1 VRKIVVVGGGPAGMM
16 AAIRAAELA
25 QDVTLIEKNPLL
37 GKKLLLSGK
46 GRCNLTNACAL
57 DPFLERF
64 FDHGQFLR
72 DAFKKFFNQDLMRF
86 FRNRGLELKIER
98 QLRVFPQN
106 NRSGSIL
113 EILKKELERNKVN
126 ILYKTALEDIIT
138 GVKKV
143 KGISFSEGKALAAD
157 RIILATGG
165 VSYRFTGSTGE
176 GLEIARRLG
185 HSIVPLRPGLVPL
198 ETSEKYPQLLEGLVL
213 KNIRLI
219 FSNGKKQI
227 ISDIGELLFTRFGV
241 SGPLVLSLSSSIV
254 DWLAEGQ
261 KVSLSIDLKPA
272 LSQEQLDS
280 RLLREFKEN
289 PDTNI
294 GNLFKSLLPKRMVPL
309 FLRITKIARD
319 KKANQ
324 ITLSERRELISLLK
338 NFRLKIAGARPIEE
352 AMVTRGGVSLKE
364 IDPRTMQSRLIQG
377 LYFAGEIMDIA
388 ADTGGF
394 NLQAAFSTGYL
405 AGESASLSRD
415 TLCAN
420 REGVPF

>member
-1 VRKIVVVGGGPAGMM
+1 M
-16 AAIRAAELA
+16 
-25 QDVTLIEKNPLL
+25 
-37 GKKLLLSGK
+37 
-46 GRCNLTNACAL
+46 
-57 DPFLERF
+57 
-64 FDHGQFLR
+64 
-72 DAFKKFFNQDLMRF
+72 
-86 FRNRGLELKIER
+86 
-98 QLRVFPQN
+98 
-106 NRSGSIL
+106 
-113 EILKKELERNKVN
+113 
-126 ILYKTALEDIIT
+126 
-138 GVKKV
+138 
-143 KGISFSEGKALAAD
+143 AAD

-185 HSIVPLRPGLVPL
+185 HSIAPLRPGLVPL
-198 ETSEKYPQLLEGLVL
+198 ETSEKYPRILEGLVL

-219 FSNGKKQI
+219 FSNAKKQI

-241 SGPLVLSLSSSIV
+241 SGPLVLSLSSSIA

-261 KVSLSIDLKPA
+261 NVSLSIDLKPA
-272 LSQEQLDS
+272 LSQEQLDL
-280 RLLREFKEN
+280 RLLREFKESPN
-289 PDTNI
+289 TNI
-294 GNLFKSLLPKRMVPL
+294 GNLFKGLLPKRMAPL
-309 FLRITKIARD
+309 FLKIAKIAVD

-324 ITLSERRELISLLK
+324 ITLNERRELISLLK
-338 NFRLKIAGARPIEE
+338 NFRFKIAGARPIEE

-364 IDPRTMQSRLIQG
+364 IDPRTMQSRLIRG

-405 AGESASLSRD
+405 AGESASLTRD